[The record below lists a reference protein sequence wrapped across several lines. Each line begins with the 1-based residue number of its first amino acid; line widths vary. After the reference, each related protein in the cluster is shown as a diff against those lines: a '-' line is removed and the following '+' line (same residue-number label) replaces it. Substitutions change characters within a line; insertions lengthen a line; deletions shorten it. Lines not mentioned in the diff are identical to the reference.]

1 MSNEPSAQNKACVLI
16 AAGEDR
22 PGIVDRVSG
31 IVYQA
36 GCNLEDSRM
45 SILGGEF
52 ALIVLITGDE
62 DSLTRVEQDVARL
75 KEELGLTLHCKRTH
89 TPTERSQPTEPH
101 LLYTV
106 HAVAMDHPGIV
117 HKLTNLLASEGA
129 NVAKLDTT
137 LTPAPTTGTPM
148 FSLHLDVLLPAEL
161 SISRLRSRLQRLSEE
176 ENIDVEVRASEG

>member
-1 MSNEPSAQNKACVLI
+1 MSHEPTGHDRACVLI

-31 IVYQA
+31 IVFRA

-62 DSLTRVEQDVARL
+62 ASLTRVEEEVKAL
-75 KEELGLTLHCKRTH
+75 EEELGVTLQCKRTRA
-89 TPTERSQPTEPH
+89 PGERDPASEPRV
-101 LLYTV
+101 LYTV

-117 HKLTNLLASEGA
+117 HKLTHVLAGEGA

-137 LTPAPTTGTPM
+137 VNPAPTTGTPS
-148 FSLHLDVLLPAEL
+148 FSLNIAVLLPVEL
-161 SISRLRSRLQRLSEE
+161 SISTLWPRLHPLTK
-176 ENIDVEVRASEG
+176 